1 MDVIWLNP
9 GCLLLEIIARIEL
22 EFSNDRYLD
31 HVSHVSS
38 LLHAFNAMKGHVV
51 FVKTDRTIRN
61 FRFALINR

>member
-9 GCLLLEIIARIEL
+9 GCLSLEIIARIEL

-31 HVSHVSS
+31 QVSHVSN
-38 LLHAFNAMKGHVV
+38 LLHAFNAVKGRVV

-61 FRFALINR
+61 FWFASINL